1 MVEQGFYSLFIHQ
14 KEELRNEKKQQ
25 KQQQQQ
31 RLQKGLRWNSVNT
44 ATCGPW
50 KFIRIDGSKA
60 YHSLVLHTCAL

>member
-25 KQQQQQ
+25 QKQQ
-31 RLQKGLRWNSVNT
+31 RLQKRLRWNSVNT

-50 KFIRIDGSKA
+50 KFIRIDLSKA